1 MSDLYFD
8 DFKLGDRFVSPGVTI
23 TEGMIL
29 DFAMAYDPQ
38 PFHIDVEAAK
48 ASPFGGLIASGFQT
62 LALGFRM
69 FLMTGV
75 FRACSVGS
83 PGLDELRWPRPV
95 RPGDT
100 IHSELEVVELR
111 PSRSKP
117 DRGMLISRMHVLNQN
132 GEEVA
137 SVKGMHLLLRRPG
150 AS

>member
-1 MSDLYFD
+1 MTDLYFD
-8 DFKLGDRFVSPGVTI
+8 DFKIGDRFVSPGVTI
-23 TEGMIL
+23 SESMIL
-29 DFAMAYDPQ
+29 DFALAYDPQ

-48 ASPFGGLIASGFQT
+48 ASPFGGLVASGFQT
-62 LALGFRM
+62 LALGFRL

-100 IHSELEVVELR
+100 IHSELEILESRL
-111 PSRSKP
+111 SRSKP
-117 DRGMLISRMHVLNQN
+117 DRGIVTSRLHVINQN

-137 SVKGMHLLLRRPG
+137 SFKGMHLLLRRPQ
-150 AS
+150 